1 MRQLV
6 CKLVSQS
13 VNYLVSTSIHVNQSV
28 TQKSVS
34 QQVSQLGNESVS
46 QQVSQLTSHSFHQQ
60 ASRIVSHSIRQAS
73 QLINQSIS
81 LSVNRKSVI
90 QSVHKSVGQLVSQ

>member
-13 VNYLVSTSIHVNQSV
+13 VNYLVSKSIHVNQSV

-60 ASRIVSHSIRQAS
+60 ASRRVSHSIRQAS
-73 QLINQSIS
+73 QLIS
-81 LSVNRKSVI
+81 
-90 QSVHKSVGQLVSQ
+90 QSVHQFVSQP